1 MENWKMETSPTTDTG
16 TAPGGSGTKK
26 GLRNLIANRRPQ
38 VVDAA
43 DRAVDRIMADNGVRP
58 ILTVAAFQSSI

>member
-1 MENWKMETSPTTDTG
+1 MTETSPTTKPG
-16 TAPGGSGTKK
+16 TAPAGSGTK

-38 VVDAA
+38 AVDAA
-43 DRAVDRIMADNGVRP
+43 ERAVDRILADNGVHP